1 MIRTELVALF
11 VLLLSMIWPAAG
23 AEKYVPP
30 KLLEASGDL
39 KACSVQPPRD
49 DLLPLELTLEL
60 SVGIDGR
67 ARDASW
73 RKDAPR
79 WAQGLSGCLAEK
91 LRIQPAAV
99 DNELVEV
106 RASLHVQLESDHG
119 NSSGA
124 AGIGKI
130 GPLVTWPSRRTSPR
144 GTDDCFP
151 RSTPRL
157 PRAAQFVVQLT
168 VQPDGSISEVT
179 LSDGSEPW
187 QEAAAR
193 CVLEQLTFRPGSRDG
208 VLVSTRISQPI
219 SATAGSGRISTPKL
233 RSTVPEIE
241 AAYRACYPPDM
252 ISVGSA
258 HYLFDLATD
267 GKVSN
272 PEVIKSSGDARL
284 DEVGACILA
293 HLKFRP
299 TKLGGR
305 AMPGRATWE
314 LQVRPPR

>member
-1 MIRTELVALF
+1 M
-11 VLLLSMIWPAAG
+11 
-23 AEKYVPP
+23 PP

-39 KACSVQPPRD
+39 KGCLVHPPRGVR
-49 DLLPLELTLEL
+49 LPTELRLEL
-60 SVGIDGR
+60 SVGVDGR

-73 RKDAPR
+73 QKGAPR
-79 WAQGLSGCLAEK
+79 WAQGLSGCVAEE

-99 DNELVEV
+99 DDKLVES

-119 NSSGA
+119 NSNGA
-124 AGIGKI
+124 VGIGKI
-130 GPLVTWPSRRTSPR
+130 GPLVTWPSRRISPK

-151 RSTPRL
+151 RGTPRQ
-157 PRAAQFVVQLT
+157 PGAAQFVVQLT

-187 QEAAAR
+187 QEATAR
-193 CVLEQLTFRPGSRDG
+193 CVLERLTFRPGSRDG

-219 SATAGSGRISTPKL
+219 SAAAAAGRISGPEL
-233 RSTVPEIE
+233 RSTEREIE
-241 AAYRACYPPDM
+241 AAYRACYPSDM
-252 ISVGSA
+252 MSVGSA
-258 HYLFDLATD
+258 HYLFDLAIN
-267 GKVSN
+267 GEVSN

-284 DEVGACILA
+284 DEAGACILA
-293 HLKFRP
+293 NLKFRP
-299 TKLGGR
+299 MKLGGR